1 MLNSLLNRKVAI
13 GIAAYSAS
21 TIDVKYK
28 ITGRVGM
35 YCVEGTIVDL
45 DENFIKLDNEM
56 LIAIK
61 YITSIKPL

>member
-21 TIDVKYK
+21 TIDMKFK
-28 ITGRVGM
+28 LTGRAGIM
-35 YCVEGTIVDL
+35 YVEGTIVDM
-45 DENFIKLDNEM
+45 DDNFVKLDDEM